1 MINNL
6 GDFASFLLENTGKW
20 VLCPQKQECWDSKSL
35 WFGFLCLLC
44 ALCFVLFV
52 LVYIIGVDKNKA
64 HGEERRRRC
73 CGRLC
78 SLCDQLESS
87 HGANGALA
95 IFYLFLFGAVGMV
108 QVFGLG
114 YDARLVLLFDV
125 GCVLALAFAG
135 GVLRAACPQ
144 LYPEQR
150 AEAFV
155 GRP

>member
-1 MINNL
+1 ML
-6 GDFASFLLENTGKW
+6 FLAVYQVTHHQ
-20 VLCPQKQECWDSKSL
+20 PQP
-35 WFGFLCLLC
+35 
-44 ALCFVLFV
+44 
-52 LVYIIGVDKNKA
+52 
-64 HGEERRRRC
+64 

-87 HGANGALA
+87 HG
-95 IFYLFLFGAVGMV
+95 FYLFLFGAAGMV

-114 YDARLVLLFDV
+114 YDAWLVLLFDV
-125 GCVLALAFAG
+125 GCVLALAFVG

-150 AEAFV
+150 AEALV